1 MTTGGN
7 SSHTPLD
14 GVIKF
19 ELTHLPGDLPG
30 HADASAIIHWF
41 GICRAL
47 NLIGQDPKRY
57 EGAAYG
63 NISQRLE
70 HGFLVTGTQTGGKQ
84 ALNMQGIA
92 WVTECD
98 SASNRVSSRGPARP
112 SSESLTHAQV
122 YQELPEVSFV
132 IHVHSPLIWRQTETL
147 ELPATPPQAAY
158 GTPEMA
164 FEVARVFR
172 ETSLADLR
180 IVAMLGHE
188 DGVISFG
195 RTIDEAGETMVRFL
209 ARAFALVEDGV
220 PAAWR

>member
-84 ALNMQGIA
+84 ALNMQGVA

-147 ELPATPPQAAY
+147 ALPATPPQAAY

-164 FEVARVFR
+164 QEVRHLLEDENCREQGVF
-172 ETSLADLR
+172 S
-180 IVAMLGHE
+180 MGGHE
-188 DGVISFG
+188 DGITVF
-195 RTIDEAGETMVRFL
+195 GETPESTGLRL
-209 ARAFALVEDGV
+209 LRLYQRACESSS
-220 PAAWR
+220 